1 MKEKISSLWNRATG
15 PIKVGLSFGLLAAL
29 LAIIGWCRERGG
41 DLLSLLIA
49 VSISFATW
57 GVVSW
62 AIAQAAHEVERE
74 EEG

>member
-1 MKEKISSLWNRATG
+1 MKEKISGLWNRATG
-15 PIKVGLSFGLLAAL
+15 PIKVGLGFGLLAAL
-29 LAIIGWCRERGG
+29 LATIGWCRERGG
-41 DLLSLLIA
+41 DPLSLLIA

-62 AIAQAAHEVERE
+62 AIAQAAHEVEMD